1 MNTKILQRDSLPP
14 GGFEGIKEH
23 RLIVDH
29 KIGGGNDTW
38 DGLGSFVYLA
48 DARYNPKGESKMH
61 SHKEIDV
68 ISVIVEGRVDHE
80 GSMKHGQS
88 LNTNQ
93 AQAQRAGGEGFSH
106 NEINP
111 DNSKNR
117 MIQLWVLPEIEGE
130 PASYKFYN
138 LEDIGLTRIYGGKR
152 NQNKTLY
159 SHTIIE
165 VGIFSTKQ
173 KFFKSGSFLV
183 YITKG
188 EGKINDRIVKNG
200 DLIRGIN
207 LNFTAI
213 TDAQI
218 IIVSTET

>member
-1 MNTKILQRDSLPP
+1 
-14 GGFEGIKEH
+14 
-23 RLIVDH
+23 
-29 KIGGGNDTW
+29 
-38 DGLGSFVYLA
+38 
-48 DARYNPKGESKMH
+48 
-61 SHKEIDV
+61 
-68 ISVIVEGRVDHE
+68 
-80 GSMKHGQS
+80 MKHGQS